1 MEKAGAGAGAG
12 AEQSG
17 ELVKRLQMENVR
29 LLLENQALQINHEI
43 MQRQH
48 EAIERLERLLK
59 LHEQHSLHQ
68 EELLVLKGEITELE
82 AQKLEAEKAHSRACT
97 PAGAE

>member
-1 MEKAGAGAGAG
+1 
-12 AEQSG
+12 
-17 ELVKRLQMENVR
+17 
-29 LLLENQALQINHEI
+29 

-59 LHEQHSLHQ
+59 LHEQHSQHQ

-97 PAGAE
+97 PAGTE